1 MYKTTM
7 PILLKS
13 SQLFLDMLDFMGKVK
28 VKPFDSDSVN
38 LTKLFRGSS
47 LDSFY
52 KLNKAQQ
59 DAAIGSLTTNN
70 FYMIHGPPGTGKSQT
85 LTVILEALA

>member
-1 MYKTTM
+1 MPKLLGTSKLFMDILNFLEYKNVA
-7 PILLKS
+7 PSEPQQVDL
-13 SQLFLDMLDFMGKVK
+13 
-28 VKPFDSDSVN
+28 N
-38 LTKLFRGSS
+38 RLFRGSS
-47 LDSFY
+47 LNSFY
-52 KLNKAQQ
+52 KLNTVQQ